1 MGKILKLGVTLAI
14 FCVVSAGLLAYV
26 FLLTTPLIEANAKA
40 AFEGSLREVLP
51 GANVFK
57 NVSPPEARNQMYE
70 GYAGEK
76 AVGLAV
82 KAAPRGYAGEIE
94 MLVGIDPELRI
105 KGMKIL
111 NQRDD
116 AGSWDQYAEAE
127 VYCPVH
133 WQGDKGPLR
142 TQKGYRRHHRSDD
155 LHPRR
160 LRRREDRSS
169 GIGEVQKGEA
179 MNLWKDFNQ
188 GIVKENPVLRLMI
201 GLCPV
206 LAVSNNAIN
215 ALGMSIAVAF
225 VLIGSN
231 LVVALIRKATPDEIR
246 IPIFIIIISTFV
258 TICDYVMQAYT
269 PELYQALGVF
279 VPLIVVNCI
288 ILGRAEAFAYKNP
301 VLNSVLDGAGMSLG
315 FLLAL
320 VSIGVIREVLGAGS
334 VFGITLF
341 DERIAATIMI
351 LPPGAFITI
360 GCIMAFLNKMEKKI
374 L

>member
-1 MGKILKLGVTLAI
+1 
-14 FCVVSAGLLAYV
+14 
-26 FLLTTPLIEANAKA
+26 
-40 AFEGSLREVLP
+40 
-51 GANVFK
+51 
-57 NVSPPEARNQMYE
+57 
-70 GYAGEK
+70 
-76 AVGLAV
+76 
-82 KAAPRGYAGEIE
+82 
-94 MLVGIDPELRI
+94 
-105 KGMKIL
+105 
-111 NQRDD
+111 
-116 AGSWDQYAEAE
+116 
-127 VYCPVH
+127 
-133 WQGDKGPLR
+133 
-142 TQKGYRRHHRSDD
+142 
-155 LHPRR
+155 
-160 LRRREDRSS
+160 
-169 GIGEVQKGEA
+169 

-188 GIVKENPVLRLMI
+188 GIVRENPVLRLMI

-231 LVVALIRKATPDEIR
+231 LVVALIRKVTPDEIR

-269 PELYQALGVF
+269 PALYQALGVF

-301 VLNSVLDGAGMSLG
+301 VLNSVLDGVGMSLG
-315 FLLAL
+315 FTLAL

-360 GCIMAFLNKMEKKI
+360 GCIMAFLNKMENKV

>member
-1 MGKILKLGVTLAI
+1 
-14 FCVVSAGLLAYV
+14 
-26 FLLTTPLIEANAKA
+26 
-40 AFEGSLREVLP
+40 
-51 GANVFK
+51 
-57 NVSPPEARNQMYE
+57 
-70 GYAGEK
+70 
-76 AVGLAV
+76 
-82 KAAPRGYAGEIE
+82 
-94 MLVGIDPELRI
+94 
-105 KGMKIL
+105 
-111 NQRDD
+111 
-116 AGSWDQYAEAE
+116 
-127 VYCPVH
+127 
-133 WQGDKGPLR
+133 
-142 TQKGYRRHHRSDD
+142 
-155 LHPRR
+155 
-160 LRRREDRSS
+160 
-169 GIGEVQKGEA
+169 

-188 GIVKENPVLRLMI
+188 GIVRENPVLRLMI

-215 ALGMSIAVAF
+215 ALGMSVAVAF

-231 LVVALIRKATPDEIR
+231 LVVALIRKVTPDEIR

-269 PELYQALGVF
+269 PALYQALGVF

-301 VLNSVLDGAGMSLG
+301 VLNSVLDGVGMSLG
-315 FLLAL
+315 FTLAL

-334 VFGITLF
+334 LFGFPLF

-360 GCIMAFLNKMEKKI
+360 GCIMAFLNKMENKV

>member
-1 MGKILKLGVTLAI
+1 
-14 FCVVSAGLLAYV
+14 
-26 FLLTTPLIEANAKA
+26 
-40 AFEGSLREVLP
+40 
-51 GANVFK
+51 
-57 NVSPPEARNQMYE
+57 
-70 GYAGEK
+70 
-76 AVGLAV
+76 
-82 KAAPRGYAGEIE
+82 
-94 MLVGIDPELRI
+94 
-105 KGMKIL
+105 
-111 NQRDD
+111 
-116 AGSWDQYAEAE
+116 
-127 VYCPVH
+127 
-133 WQGDKGPLR
+133 
-142 TQKGYRRHHRSDD
+142 
-155 LHPRR
+155 
-160 LRRREDRSS
+160 
-169 GIGEVQKGEA
+169 

-188 GIVKENPVLRLMI
+188 GIVRENPVLRLMI

-231 LVVALIRKATPDEIR
+231 LVVALIRKVTPDEIR

-269 PELYQALGVF
+269 PVLYQNLGVF

-301 VLNSVLDGAGMSLG
+301 VLNSVLDGVGMSLG
-315 FLLAL
+315 FTLAL

-334 VFGITLF
+334 LFGFPLF

-360 GCIMAFLNKMEKKI
+360 GCIMAFLNKMENKV